1 MHPPALKIQDR
12 VYKKTIFH
20 LIPEFVHPNHLTIS
34 RFILTPVVVFLVII
48 EQYYAGIALFI
59 LTAFTD
65 TLDGALARV
74 RNQITPWG
82 QLYDPVADKLLIG
95 SLVAILVIQHLGV
108 FLALVII
115 SIEVLF
121 IALGWWKVSLGIEV
135 QANKW
140 GKAKMVLQVLGVLLL
155 LAGLATGFEGGF
167 FDISAKTFY
176 LAIVF
181 AVISLFTSGL

>member
-12 VYKKTIFH
+12 LYQKTIFH
-20 LIPEFVHPNHLTIS
+20 LIPDFVHPNHVTIS
-34 RFILTPVVVFLVII
+34 RFMLTPLVVFLILI
-48 EQYYAGIALFI
+48 EQYHWGILLF
-59 LTAFTD
+59 LFTAFTD
-65 TLDGALARV
+65 TVDGALARV

-82 QLYDPVADKLLIG
+82 QVYDPVADKLLIG
-95 SLVAILVIQHLGV
+95 SLVGILVIRHLDP

-115 SIEVLF
+115 GIEVLF

-140 GKAKMVLQVLGVLLL
+140 GKAKMFLQVLGVLLL
-155 LAGLATGFEGGF
+155 LIALATGFQGF
-167 FDISAKTFY
+167 YDISAKTFY

-181 AVISLFTSGL
+181 AIISLFTSGL